1 MYDCTLLEFF
11 LFFCTLLTYLL
22 YFIGMV
28 TLLESSSPGVPA
40 YGLYGEPLH
49 SSPLALHIESIA
61 FRTRAFNGEI
71 DVHLHHNLHQLV
83 WLASGQ
89 MTVRINGD
97 ARKLTGPAA
106 VVIPALVVHAF
117 VAEPDAEGFV
127 LTASTAFFRCE
138 SKVADDALKSLYA
151 APTIFSL
158 GQAADRASDI
168 DALCG
173 VLANEFDT
181 RRSNADLLLKPLA
194 EAICLLIGR
203 HEGETLCSDAA
214 GLADK
219 DIARFLALV
228 DRYYAADLFLAGYA
242 EYLGCSTDRL
252 IRLVRKVLGKSPM
265 QIVHERR
272 LKEACHRLLT
282 SKASVSEI
290 STAIGFSDVAYF
302 CRFFKQHVGL
312 TPSQFKAQH
321 P

>member
-1 MYDCTLLEFF
+1 M
-11 LFFCTLLTYLL
+11 
-22 YFIGMV
+22 
-28 TLLESSSPGVPA
+28 
-40 YGLYGEPLH
+40 
-49 SSPLALHIESIA
+49 HIESIA

-97 ARKLTGPAA
+97 ARRLTGPAA
-106 VVIPALVVHAF
+106 VVVPALVVHAF

-127 LTASTAFFRCE
+127 LTASPAFFRCSE
-138 SKVADDALKSLYA
+138 SKVADEALKSLYA

-158 GQAADRASDI
+158 GQAADRATDI
-168 DALCG
+168 DALCA

-181 RRSNADLLLKPLA
+181 WRSNADLVLKPLA
-194 EAICLLIGR
+194 KAICLLIGR
-203 HEGETLCSDAA
+203 HEGEALCRDAA
-214 GLADK
+214 GFADK
-219 DIARFLALV
+219 DVARFLALV
-228 DRYYAADLFLAGYA
+228 DCYYAADLFLVGYA
-242 EYLGCSTDRL
+242 EHLGCSTDRL

-272 LKEACHRLLT
+272 LKEACHRLLNT
-282 SKASVSEI
+282 KASVSEI
-290 STAIGFSDVAYF
+290 STATGFSDVAYF

-312 TPSQFKAQH
+312 TPSQFKAQR